1 MLGSLGRTPG
11 LVSSGAEM
19 NPISDRRG
27 VPARV
32 SWSLLAQARVIA
44 DYQFLAEHCGAARE
58 EIDAVTDDDQS
69 TTISGAAW
77 AAHRTTCETAD
88 DANSSQTE
96 LLALKELFGAALG
109 ANARVRFL
117 DSLRSDLS
125 ECNSAIA

>member
-44 DYQFLAEHCGAARE
+44 DYQFLAEHCGATRE
-58 EIDAVTDDDQS
+58 EIDAVTDDDQA

-88 DANSSQTE
+88 DA
-96 LLALKELFGAALG
+96 KELFGTALG

>member
-44 DYQFLAEHCGAARE
+44 DYQFLAEHCGATRE
-58 EIDAVTDDDQS
+58 EIDAATDDDQA

-88 DANSSQTE
+88 DA
-96 LLALKELFGAALG
+96 KELFGTALG